1 MRSQVPAY
9 ALFAGKVGPTSNSQI
24 VRDVVLPITSLPTS
38 LGRAPNVDGH
48 LMVDEGDSTL
58 SREHLRVNF
67 NPLKGCYEIACLSK
81 NGAIVDKIRIKKG
94 EVAEVHANSAVRLG
108 SARMYFTVPVDF
120 VERGSHALAAAT
132 AGAGATVTAPAP
144 APAPTTTDTTIA
156 PGANDDGWLKG
167 DAGAIESSKTKKRKI
182 AVAASPAVHKT
193 AAAVVAE
200 KTQEPPAKMA
210 RLDSVV
216 AASTSTSTS
225 TSAAN
230 SPKSRGKASK
240 ANAPPEVI
248 VLSSSSEDISPSA
261 AAAVATTAAVAQV
274 HVDTADS
281 ATGGAGSS
289 SRSGSTA
296 VSTVTLNG
304 LGAADLLARAFSSGD
319 LPLTASGGVEQAAVH
334 TWIVDNEK
342 EVTELEHNMKRAIY
356 AQLTKKNSKYKRV
369 ESEAPSAE
377 GSKKMPILWAPI

>member
-67 NPLKGCYEIACLSK
+67 NPLKGCYEVACLSK

-120 VERGSHALAAAT
+120 VEGGSHALAAAT
-132 AGAGATVTAPAP
+132 AGAGATVAAPAS
-144 APAPTTTDTTIA
+144 APTTTDTTIA

-167 DAGAIESSKTKKRKI
+167 DAGAIEPTKTKKRKI
-182 AVAASPAVHKT
+182 AVAASPAVHKA

-216 AASTSTSTS
+216 AASASTS
-225 TSAAN
+225 TSASTAI

-248 VLSSSSEDISPSA
+248 VLSSSSEDTSSSA
-261 AAAVATTAAVAQV
+261 AAATTAAAVAQV
-274 HVDTADS
+274 HLDTAAS
-281 ATGGAGSS
+281 TAGGAGSS

-296 VSTVTLNG
+296 VPTVTLNG
-304 LGAADLLARAFSSGD
+304 LCAADLLARAFSSGD
-319 LPLTASGGVEQAAVH
+319 LPLTATGGVDQAAVH

-342 EVTELEHNMKRAIY
+342 DVTEVEPNMKRAIY
-356 AQLTKKNSKYKRV
+356 TQLTKKNSKYKRV

-377 GSKKMPILWAPI
+377 GPKKMPILWAPI